1 MPSKMPN
8 SLCIGQ
14 KSKVS
19 GSPEITNEYAY
30 CLNVVIDNLSILSG
44 SERVCVHYILM
55 FPHTSPEITIESLLC
70 CKEVEL

>member
-1 MPSKMPN
+1 
-8 SLCIGQ
+8 
-14 KSKVS
+14 
-19 GSPEITNEYAY
+19 
-30 CLNVVIDNLSILSG
+30 LNVVIDNLSILSG